1 MSGELNQRKQPK
13 PGSRKSASRKNPRR
27 KNTKITGE
35 RSEAAF
41 LNRAASLGFGVAKP
55 WGDSRRYDFIVDNG
69 RGLLR
74 VQVKCTESI
83 RARAYETRAMYT
95 VGKGRAVYTRADV
108 DFIAAHVVP
117 LDIWYII
124 PVEICTP
131 APMLRF
137 YPHRQAKKMRLEPY
151 REAWHLLQSEEE
163 TGATGKIELQA
174 RADETTYDETIYPDG
189 NMKNVGT
196 AAPGCPPSAARQG
209 LCSTDDTC
217 GAGAPA
223 RELPATKTAC
233 NSERSGMIPESKSCP
248 KSKACPELAAGNP
261 LPPTTTPIRLPKSAA
276 PWPIPPLR
284 ILATRKGKQILPN
297 TSE

>member
-1 MSGELNQRKQPK
+1 MSTDDPNRKRK
-13 PGSRKSASRKNPRR
+13 PRKR
-27 KNTKITGE
+27 KNTKVTGE

-41 LNRAASLGFGVAKP
+41 LNQATNREFGIAKP
-55 WGDSRRYDFIVDNG
+55 WGDSRRYDFILDNG
-69 RGLLR
+69 SCLHR

-83 RARAYETRAMYT
+83 RARAYETRTTYT
-95 VGKGRAVYTRADV
+95 TGKGRAPYTKKDI

-137 YPHRQAKKMRLEPY
+137 YPHRKAKKMRLEPY

-163 TGATGKIELQA
+163 SGATGKIEIQA
-174 RADETTYDETIYPDG
+174 RADETLVILSEAKD
-189 NMKNVGT
+189 
-196 AAPGCPPSAARQG
+196 
-209 LCSTDDTC
+209 L
-217 GAGAPA
+217 
-223 RELPATKTAC
+223 C
-233 NSERSGMIPESKSCP
+233 NSSVLHGSKNKQP
-248 KSKACPELAAGNP
+248 
-261 LPPTTTPIRLPKSAA
+261 TPIHLPKSAA

-297 TSE
+297 PPS

>member
-1 MSGELNQRKQPK
+1 MSINNPRRK
-13 PGSRKSASRKNPRR
+13 PGKPRPPKTAPR

-55 WGDSRRYDFIVDNG
+55 WGDSRRYDFILDNG
-69 RGLLR
+69 TGLHR

-83 RARAYETRAMYT
+83 RMRAYETRATYT

-131 APMLRF
+131 QPMLRF

-151 REAWHLLQSEEE
+151 REAWHLLQSEASSPGVE
-163 TGATGKIELQA
+163 IQA
-174 RADETTYDETIYPDG
+174 MADEEEY
-189 NMKNVGT
+189 VGT
-196 AAPGCPPSAARQG
+196 AAPGCPGVRSPAASAISENLTWLTPR
-209 LCSTDDTC
+209 STK
-217 GAGAPA
+217 PV
-223 RELPATKTAC
+223 K
-233 NSERSGMIPESKSCP
+233 
-248 KSKACPELAAGNP
+248 
-261 LPPTTTPIRLPKSAA
+261 IRM
-276 PWPIPPLR
+276 
-284 ILATRKGKQILPN
+284 
-297 TSE
+297 

>member
-1 MSGELNQRKQPK
+1 MSTDDPNGKPRKRK
-13 PGSRKSASRKNPRR
+13 PAKR
-27 KNTKITGE
+27 KNTKVTGE

-41 LNRAASLGFGVAKP
+41 LNQATNRDFGIAKP
-55 WGDSRRYDFIVDNG
+55 WGDSRRYDFILDNG
-69 RGLLR
+69 SRLHR

-83 RARAYETRAMYT
+83 RMRAYETRATYT
-95 VGKGRAVYTRADV
+95 TGKGRAVYTKKDI

-137 YPHRQAKKMRLEPY
+137 YPHRKAKKMRLEPY

-163 TGATGKIELQA
+163 SGTPGKIEIQA
-174 RADETTYDETIYPDG
+174 RADETIYPD
-189 NMKNVGT
+189 NPSSVVILSEASASRSEADAQSKDPYT
-196 AAPGCPPSAARQG
+196 SSAPPY
-209 LCSTDDTC
+209 T
-217 GAGAPA
+217 
-223 RELPATKTAC
+223 E
-233 NSERSGMIPESKSCP
+233 P
-248 KSKACPELAAGNP
+248 KH
-261 LPPTTTPIRLPKSAA
+261 PTPVRLPKSAA

-297 TSE
+297 PPK